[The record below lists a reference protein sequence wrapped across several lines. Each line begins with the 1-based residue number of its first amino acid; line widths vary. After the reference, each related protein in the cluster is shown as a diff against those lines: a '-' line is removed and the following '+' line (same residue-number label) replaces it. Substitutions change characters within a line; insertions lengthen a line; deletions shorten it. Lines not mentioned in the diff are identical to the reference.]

1 METRR
6 FNLVDILWHRFCFV
20 SFTATQCGIDEG
32 LSVLSIFPLRDEGPI
47 QFAHTF
53 YVQGGR
59 SMMMS
64 IQFGMYLLLMLGIGY
79 YAMRRT
85 KDNEDF
91 IIGARSLGPVTSAIS
106 AGASDMSGWLLLGL
120 PGAVFAGGLVE
131 GLWISLGLVL
141 GAYANWYIVAPRL
154 RAMTE
159 KLNAVTLPTYLSNRF
174 GDDTKVLKTISAV
187 VILFFFTLYVASG
200 LKGGT
205 LLFAHSF
212 GATEQTALLVTTLVV
227 VSYTFLGGYM
237 AVCWTD
243 LIQGLLMLAALAF
256 CSLLAFFAISG
267 SGVDIATVNP
277 KAFSFTTTW
286 ITGASLMAWG
296 FGYFGQPHIL
306 ARFIGI
312 NSVGGVAKARRVG
325 MSWMVVCLILSV
337 LIGLAGIG
345 FNEVAPMAAVSGP
358 DGNKERIFLA
368 MVSALFHP
376 IFSGF
381 ILAAVLAAVMS
392 TADSQLLVLT
402 SALTED
408 LPFFNKYSDNQ
419 KAWISRFGVVGF
431 ALIALIITATSGG
444 TILSMVG
451 YAWGGFGAAFG
462 PLVILS
468 LTWRGITKYGA
479 LAGMV
484 VGAATI
490 FIVKNYIKIEGEYFY
505 ELLPGFILAFIAIVV
520 VSLVTQKPSEETL
533 IQFDEVQESMRR
545 REITQ

>member
-1 METRR
+1 MA
-6 FNLVDILWHRFCFV
+6 LI
-20 SFTATQCGIDEG
+20 
-32 LSVLSIFPLRDEGPI
+32 
-47 QFAHTF
+47 
-53 YVQGGR
+53 
-59 SMMMS
+59 
-64 IQFGMYLLLMLGIGY
+64 IQFGLYLVLMLGIGY
-79 YAMRRT
+79 YAMSKT

-91 IIGARSLGPVTSAIS
+91 IIGGRSLGPVTSAIS

-120 PGAVFAGGLVE
+120 PGAVFAGGLDD
-131 GLWISLGLVL
+131 GLWISLGLIL
-141 GAYANWYIVAPRL
+141 GAYGNWYIVAPKL
-154 RAMTE
+154 RALTE

-174 GDDTKVLKTISAV
+174 DDKSKVIQTISAI

-212 GATEQTALLVTTLVV
+212 GASEQTALYITTLVV

-243 LIQGLLMLAALAF
+243 LIQGLLMLAALVF
-256 CSLLAFFAISG
+256 CSLMAYFAISG

-277 KAFSFTTTW
+277 KAFKYTTTW

-312 NSVGGVAKARRVG
+312 DSVKSVPKARRVG
-325 MSWMVVCLILSV
+325 MSWMIVCLILSV
-337 LIGLAGIG
+337 SIGLMGIG
-345 FNEVAPMAAVSGP
+345 YNEIAPMAGVSGP

-376 IFSGF
+376 VFSGF

-408 LPFFNKYSDNQ
+408 LPFFNKFDDKK
-419 KAWISRFGVVGF
+419 KAWISRFGVLGF
-431 ALIALIITATSGG
+431 AVIALFITATSGG
-444 TILSMVG
+444 TILGMVG

-462 PLVILS
+462 PLIILS
-468 LTWRGITKYGA
+468 VTWRGVTKYGA
-479 LAGMV
+479 LAGMI
-484 VGAATI
+484 VGAVTI
-490 FIVKNYIKIEGEYFY
+490 FVVKNYIKIEGEYFY
-505 ELLPGFILAFIAIVV
+505 ELLPGFILAFITIVF
-520 VSLVTQKPSEETL
+520 VSMMTATPSEDTL
-533 IQFDEVQESMRR
+533 RKFDEVQ
-545 REITQ
+545 

>member
-1 METRR
+1 M
-6 FNLVDILWHRFCFV
+6 IL
-20 SFTATQCGIDEG
+20 
-32 LSVLSIFPLRDEGPI
+32 
-47 QFAHTF
+47 
-53 YVQGGR
+53 
-59 SMMMS
+59 M
-64 IQFGMYLLLMLGIGY
+64 IQFGLYLILMLGIGY
-79 YAMRRT
+79 YSMLKT
-85 KDNEDF
+85 KNNEDF
-91 IIGARSLGPVTSAIS
+91 IIGGRSLGPVTSAIS
-106 AGASDMSGWLLLGL
+106 AGASDMSSWLLLGL
-120 PGAVFAGGLVE
+120 PGAVFAAGLVE
-131 GLWISLGLVL
+131 GLWISLGLTM

-154 RAMTE
+154 RAYSE
-159 KLNAVTLPTYLSNRF
+159 KLNAVTLPTFLSNRY
-174 GDDTKVLKTISAV
+174 DDSSGTLRIVSTV

-212 GATEQTALLVTTLVV
+212 GATEQVALIITTLVV

-243 LIQGLLMLAALAF
+243 LIQGILMLAALVF
-256 CSLLAFFAISG
+256 CTVLAYTAISG
-267 SGVDIATVNP
+267 SGVDITTINP
-277 KAFSFTTTW
+277 KAFSISTTW

-312 NSVGGVAKARRVG
+312 RDVKDVKKARRVG
-325 MSWMVVCLILSV
+325 ITWMIICLTLST
-337 LIGLAGIG
+337 LIGLIGIG
-345 FNEVAPMAAVSGP
+345 YNEISPLVGVAGP

-368 MVSALFHP
+368 LTSALFHP
-376 IFSGF
+376 VFSGF

-402 SALTED
+402 SSLTED
-408 LPFFNKYSDNQ
+408 LPFFNKYDDKK

-431 ALIALIITATSGG
+431 AVIALIITASSGG
-444 TILSMVG
+444 TILAMVG

-468 LTWRGITKYGA
+468 LCWRGTTKYGA

-484 VGAATI
+484 VGAVTI
-490 FIVKNYIKIEGEYFY
+490 FVVKNYIKIQGEYFF

-520 VSLVTQKPSEETL
+520 VSLFTAKPSEDIL
-533 IQFDEVQESMRR
+533 KKFDE
-545 REITQ
+545 TQSLVC

>member
-1 METRR
+1 M
-6 FNLVDILWHRFCFV
+6 
-20 SFTATQCGIDEG
+20 A
-32 LSVLSIFPLRDEGPI
+32 
-47 QFAHTF
+47 
-53 YVQGGR
+53 
-59 SMMMS
+59 MS
-64 IQFGMYLLLMLGIGY
+64 IQFGLYLLLMLSIGY

-91 IIGARSLGPVTSAIS
+91 IIGGRSLGPVTSAIS

-120 PGAVFAGGLVE
+120 PGAVFAGGLVD

-154 RAMTE
+154 RALTE
-159 KLNAVTLPTYLSNRF
+159 KLDSVTLPTYLSRRF
-174 GDDTKVLKTISAV
+174 GDESHVLKTISAV

-212 GATEQTALLVTTLVV
+212 GATEQTALLITTLVV

-243 LIQGLLMLAALAF
+243 LIQGLLMLAALVF
-256 CSLLAFFAISG
+256 CALMAFFAISG
-267 SGVDIATVNP
+267 SGVDITAINP
-277 KAFSFTTTW
+277 KAFNVTTTW
-286 ITGASLMAWG
+286 LTGASLMAWG

-312 NSVGGVAKARRVG
+312 NSVEGVAKARRVG
-325 MSWMVVCLILSV
+325 MTWMVVCLILSV
-337 LIGLAGIG
+337 MIGLVGIG
-345 FNEVAPMAAVSGP
+345 YNDIAPMAGVSGP

-408 LPFFNKYSDNQ
+408 LPLFSKYSDKQ

-431 ALIALIITATSGG
+431 ALLALVITATSGG
-444 TILSMVG
+444 TILAMVG

-468 LTWRGITKYGA
+468 LTWRGTTRAGA
-479 LAGMV
+479 LAGML
-484 VGAATI
+484 VGAVTI
-490 FIVKNYIKIEGEYFY
+490 FVVKNFIKIEGEYFY

-520 VSLVTQKPSEETL
+520 VSMLTSKPSEEVL
-533 IQFDEVQESMRR
+533 SQFDEVQSQ
-545 REITQ
+545 IANNK